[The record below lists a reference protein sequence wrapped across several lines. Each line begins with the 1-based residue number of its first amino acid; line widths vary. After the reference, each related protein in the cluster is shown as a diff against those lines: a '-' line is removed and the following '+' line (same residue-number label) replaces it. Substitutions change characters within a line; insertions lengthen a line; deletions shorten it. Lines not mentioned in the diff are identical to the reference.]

1 MPWQFV
7 AVDDERQQI
16 KSAPLFFPILDP
28 FPPNSLRLISP
39 CTCAFRQLPLCLVR
53 VSFEHQRVFR
63 LGRSYL
69 VCCTAFYAFFPLR
82 RTLTVWRAVRISI
95 PLRVFSLSLSSFF
108 FLRALTVSFNISCC
122 SFFFFSSSFI
132 SLRCYRR
139 VSTIYVRVVLW
150 ACYPSWTSEA
160 RAGKKYHVLP
170 LSATSPISKVNCNQA
185 LRLSLLFTL
194 TRLSSSF
201 HRLAW

>member
-1 MPWQFV
+1 MSWQFV
-7 AVDDERQQI
+7 AVDDEHQQM
-16 KSAPLFFPILDP
+16 KSAPLFPYSG
-28 FPPNSLRLISP
+28 SLSPEFSPTYIP
-39 CTCAFRQLPLCLVR
+39 CTCAFRLRPLFLAR
-53 VSFEHQRVFR
+53 VSFEYQPVFR
-63 LGRSYL
+63 LGRSSL
-69 VCCTAFYAFFPLR
+69 VCCTALYAFFPLR

-95 PLRVFSLSLSSFF
+95 SLRVFSISLSSFS
-108 FLRALTVSFNISCC
+108 FLRALTVSFDISCC

-170 LSATSPISKVNCNQA
+170 LSATSPISKVNCKQA